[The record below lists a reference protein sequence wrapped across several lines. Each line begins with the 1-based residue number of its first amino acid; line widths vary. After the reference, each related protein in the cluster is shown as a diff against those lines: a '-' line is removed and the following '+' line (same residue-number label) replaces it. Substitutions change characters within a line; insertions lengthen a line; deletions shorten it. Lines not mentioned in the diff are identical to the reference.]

1 MAKAVKSSDGQ
12 SFNLSIVDR
21 QDFGNKATVDA
32 LIALT
37 NWAVNMRGE
46 DVSTLIVI
54 AKAFA
59 GRQKEN
65 AEYRAQNP
73 PQPKTAEARAS
84 MIETQKTRL
93 SEKGFT
99 EEQITALESNGVL
112 GTDEAYIAIG
122 SIMRNDEQAEASRKS
137 LLAKTQ

>member
-122 SIMRNDEQAEASRKS
+122 SIMRNDEQAEAIRKS

>member
-1 MAKAVKSSDGQ
+1 MAKAIRSSDGQ
-12 SFNLSIVDR
+12 SFTLSIAER
-21 QDFGNKATVDA
+21 QDFGNKATIDS
-32 LIALT
+32 LIALS

-54 AKAFA
+54 AKALA

-73 PQPKTAEARAS
+73 PQPKTEEAKRT

-99 EEQITALESNGVL
+99 DAQITALENNGVL

-122 SIMRNDEQAEASRKS
+122 SIMRNDDKAEASRET
-137 LLAKTQ
+137 LLAKAQ

>member
-37 NWAVNMRGE
+37 TWAVNMRGE

-99 EEQITALESNGVL
+99 EEQISALESNGVL